1 MHKAKQIVDRLLEAD
16 GEQPGACEAGNIK
29 EFLSRRQSR
38 SKNMENRFAVQS
50 RARVI
55 AGRLLELDII
65 PS

>member
-1 MHKAKQIVDRLLEAD
+1 MHKAKQIVDRLLGTDSERLN
-16 GEQPGACEAGNIK
+16 EAGNIK
-29 EFLSRRQSR
+29 EFVARRQSG